1 MASAIH
7 ISEAVSI
14 GLHAALCLSVDPGRY
29 WSSREIA
36 SRYRVSEAH
45 LAKVMS
51 SLVRAGLITTVR
63 GPHGGARL
71 VRPPSEITLLAVFE
85 AIDGP
90 MTMDACL
97 LRAGEGCGALS
108 CRLGPRLSAY
118 NQSIREFFASVRL
131 ADLIGQVP
139 AGTVAQEQL
148 PVCEPICKGLADA
161 VVAKPAVRVRK
172 PR

>member
-1 MASAIH
+1 MASVVH

-14 GLHAALCLSVDPGRY
+14 GIHAALCLSVDPKRY

-36 SRYRVSEAH
+36 SRFRFSEAH
-45 LAKVMS
+45 LAKVMA
-51 SLVRAGLITTVR
+51 SLIRAGMVTTVR

-71 VRPPSEITLLAVFE
+71 IRSPAEITLLEVVE

-97 LRAGEGCGALS
+97 LGAGEGCGSLS
-108 CRLGPRLSAY
+108 CRLGSKLVAY

-131 ADLIGQVP
+131 ADLVGQVP
-139 AGTVAQEQL
+139 SGTVA
-148 PVCEPICKGLADA
+148 GGAGA
-161 VVAKPAVRVRK
+161 VVNAGCRRPKGTAVAESIARSMSAR
-172 PR
+172 